1 MKKLLGIL
9 GAVGISSMSTF
20 VYANPFQ
27 TTEYVATPFQEYV
40 DYYNPVVIKVNNE
53 QDFTCMYLDTTTC
66 RKKVHKDHIEYTG
79 KIYCYGDK
87 EKVTI
92 KMYDN
97 GADMYGYIKFDD
109 EKFTSLRVDNQLYV
123 NLYYF
128 LVDFAKE
135 K

>member
-1 MKKLLGIL
+1 MKKLLLTL
-9 GAVGISSMSTF
+9 GAIGIMSSYTF
-20 VYANPFQ
+20 ANPFQ
-27 TTEYVATPFQEYV
+27 ATEYVATPFQEYA
-40 DYYNPVVIKVNNE
+40 DYFNPVIIKVNNE
-53 QDFTCMYLDTTTC
+53 LDITCMYLDTTTC
-66 RKKVHKDHIEYTG
+66 RKKVHKDYVEYTG

-92 KMYDN
+92 RMYDN
-97 GADMYGYIKFDD
+97 GVDMYAKIKFDD
-109 EKFTSLRVDNQLYV
+109 EKFTDLKVDNQLYV